1 MNREREGLNGLLRPR
16 SIAIIGASNTPGK
29 IGYLA
34 AKNVIESDY
43 EGQVYPINWNVDRH
57 SGEILGVRAYR
68 SVLDVPGEIDAAMII
83 VPAETTPAVVE
94 ECGQKGVKGLIIVA
108 SGYSEAG
115 RKDLED
121 RVVAIARG
129 YGMRVLGPNIV
140 GIMSNSDKCNASFAP
155 FLPLPG
161 RASMLSQSG
170 ALLIA
175 MTVATYSRHV
185 GFDKMIPTGNMAD
198 VNFSDLVAWLNEDE
212 KTACITMYI
221 EGLHDGRRFIET
233 ARCARKPI
241 VALKAGISAH
251 GAAAAASHTGSMA
264 GSGRIYEAAFK
275 QAGVVRA
282 ADLNNLF
289 DRTLALSLQPPM
301 RGDNLLV
308 LSNGGGVGVLA
319 ADAAERYGVPLQ
331 FAPDDVQE
339 ALRAYMPPFGS
350 AKNPVDL
357 TGMVGWREYEE
368 TVTYALGH
376 PWVDGLVVLYCET
389 QRTEPMKIA
398 ESIKRAVERRSGDL
412 AQQRSVPIAVSFIG
426 GERSDVAMKWLAEHG
441 IPAYG
446 APDLAVN
453 AMAALREYARACQDV
468 RQAEGVEHA
477 PEHANYGWHA
487 MPHYDDVDQAGAR
500 AILTKVRAEGR
511 NPTEIEAKR
520 VFAAYGL
527 PVATTKLA
535 RSEEEAVEIAEAM
548 GYPLVMKI
556 ISPDILHKSDA
567 GGVKINVRGVEAVRE
582 AYREILENARA
593 YADAEGIGRE
603 TSPNSEAGGI
613 GRETSPN
620 SEAGGIGQETSPNS
634 EAGGIGRETSPNS
647 EAGGIG
653 RETSPNSEA
662 GGIGRETSPNSEAG
676 GIGRETSPN
685 SEAGGIGQE
694 TSPNSEA
701 GGIGQETSPNSE
713 ARGIGRETS
722 PNSEAGGIG
731 RETSPNSEAGGIS
744 QETSPNS
751 EAGVDIHGV
760 AVQEMAPWG
769 TEVIL
774 GSVNDPTF
782 GPTLMFGLG
791 GVFVEV
797 LRDVTFRVAPIS
809 KAHAMKMLSEIDG
822 APILEGVRGES
833 PRDREALAEALSRYA
848 QMITELG
855 DVISESDAN
864 PVLVY
869 TTGQGLKVVDA
880 RIVLRS
886 EGH

>member
-1 MNREREGLNGLLRPR
+1 MTVMNSEDDTLNGLLRPQ

-43 EGQVYPINWNVDRH
+43 KGAIYPINLHADEV
-57 SGEILGVRAYR
+57 LGVKAYR

-83 VPAETTPAVVE
+83 VPAGATPTVVE
-94 ECGQKGVKGLIIVA
+94 ECGQKGVKGLIIIA

-121 RVVAIARG
+121 QVVAIARS
-129 YGMRVLGPNIV
+129 YNMRVLGPNIV
-140 GIMSNSDKCNASFAP
+140 GIMSNSDQCNASFAP

-233 ARCARKPI
+233 ARCAQKPI
-241 VALKAGISAH
+241 VALKAGVSAH

-331 FAPDDVQE
+331 FAPDDVQA
-339 ALRAYMPPFGS
+339 ALKAHMPPFGS

-368 TVTYALGH
+368 TVRYALGH

-398 ESIKRAVERRSGDL
+398 ASIKRATEGQPHPSSLPPHKNDGEGG
-412 AQQRSVPIAVSFIG
+412 APVPIAVSFIG
-426 GERSDVAMKWLAEHG
+426 GERSDEAMTWLAEQG

-453 AMAALREYARACQDV
+453 AMAALREYARACRDV
-468 RQAEGVEHA
+468 RMSAAFE
-477 PEHANYGWHA
+477 PFS
-487 MPHYDDVDQAGAR
+487 DVDQAGAR
-500 AILTKVRAEGR
+500 AILAQVRAEGR

-527 PVATTKLA
+527 PVAATELA
-535 RSEEEAVEIAEAM
+535 RSEEEAVAIAEAM
-548 GYPLVMKI
+548 GYPVVMKI

-567 GGVKINVRGVEAVRE
+567 GGVKINVRGAEEVR
-582 AYREILENARA
+582 ATYAEILENARA
-593 YADAEGIGRE
+593 YVGAGGVGRETLPNGRGVGRE
-603 TSPNSEAGGI
+603 TSPNGRGN

-620 SEAGGIGQETSPNS
+620 
-634 EAGGIGRETSPNS
+634 GRT
-647 EAGGIG
+647 
-653 RETSPNSEA
+653 
-662 GGIGRETSPNSEAG
+662 
-676 GIGRETSPN
+676 
-685 SEAGGIGQE
+685 
-694 TSPNSEA
+694 
-701 GGIGQETSPNSE
+701 
-713 ARGIGRETS
+713 
-722 PNSEAGGIG
+722 
-731 RETSPNSEAGGIS
+731 
-744 QETSPNS
+744 
-751 EAGVDIHGV
+751 VDIHGI
-760 AVQEMAPWG
+760 AIQEMAPWG

-797 LRDVTFRVAPIS
+797 LRDVTFRVAPVS
-809 KAHAMKMLSEIDG
+809 PAQALQMLVEIEG
-822 APILEGVRGES
+822 APILAGVRGES
-833 PRDREALAEALSRYA
+833 ARDREALAEALSRYA

-855 DVISESDAN
+855 DEISESDAN

-869 TTGQGLKVVDA
+869 AAGQGVTVVDA
-880 RIVLRS
+880 RIILRVK
-886 EGH
+886 H